1 MKHRMKSGFTKSA
14 IFIAHVYTAGRL
26 ASIICVAL
34 LLSSNLVS
42 GQEPVREK
50 PSFSIT
56 PRFNSA
62 GHFPFTGSLI
72 NNHLNFDVNIFFQHK
87 GNGFFIFKSHDLKD
101 PHSIINY
108 LQPGIFKKFKLGPC
122 VQLGTFFGYLFSQTN
137 GFKDSYSDY
146 YTAAVLYW
154 TINDNLKLENTAL
167 FFDLTQSAKLANR
180 MLLSYKLRAFKFD
193 LYLWQRVDWTN
204 NMYATSASLAVNL
217 PKIKLTDA
225 LYIQNTI
232 SYQGYLT
239 QAKPDWAMRKGL
251 LISVAFPIT
260 ISK

>member
-1 MKHRMKSGFTKSA
+1 MKNRINNGPIGPALA
-14 IFIAHVYTAGRL
+14 IIY
-26 ASIICVAL
+26 VAL
-34 LLSSNLVS
+34 LLTSNLAS
-42 GQEPVREK
+42 GQDPIREK
-50 PSFSIT
+50 PSFSVT

-72 NNHLNFDVNIFFQHK
+72 NNHLNFDVNVFFQYK
-87 GNGFFIFKSHDLKD
+87 GNGFFIFKSQDLKD

-108 LQPGIFKKFKLGPC
+108 LQPGVFKKFTLGPR
-122 VQLGTFFGYLFSQTN
+122 VQLGTFFGYLFSQTD

-154 TINDNLKLENTAL
+154 TISDNLKLENTAL

-180 MLLSYKLRAFKFD
+180 MLLSYKLREFKFD
-193 LYLWQRVDWTN
+193 VYLWQRVDWINDLYT
-204 NMYATSASLAVNL
+204 TSASFAVNL

-225 LYIQNTI
+225 IYIQNTI

-260 ISK
+260 LSQ